1 MLFRS
6 AQVLARAK
14 GAEHRGLRAP
24 TWRSALAVRPQA
36 FARCRQVHLSV
47 GAHFGLA
54 GAVEV
59 VQLALGLRVLVAWDD
74 PRADDVLAYLET
86 ASAPALYHT
95 VTYAKG
101 QLGSA
106 ADLLTRGWAALGV

>member
-1 MLFRS
+1 MPYKTECPASDTLQ
-6 AQVLARAK
+6 AID
-14 GAEHRGLRAP
+14 
-24 TWRSALAVRPQA
+24 TVRPRAAA
-36 FARCRQVHLSV
+36 FVIGVLEAARDAADDHGNHALVAAY
-47 GAHFGLA
+47 G
-54 GAVEV
+54 
-59 VQLALGLRVLVAWDD
+59 QLALGLRVLVAWDD